1 MLKYIR
7 AHSYF
12 DKKESNAEF
21 ELLKTY
27 KVWSFM
33 GRKIQGGNH
42 LNFISFFLFLFSLS
56 KSILVNIK

>member
-27 KVWSFM
+27 KV
-33 GRKIQGGNH
+33 
-42 LNFISFFLFLFSLS
+42 
-56 KSILVNIK
+56 